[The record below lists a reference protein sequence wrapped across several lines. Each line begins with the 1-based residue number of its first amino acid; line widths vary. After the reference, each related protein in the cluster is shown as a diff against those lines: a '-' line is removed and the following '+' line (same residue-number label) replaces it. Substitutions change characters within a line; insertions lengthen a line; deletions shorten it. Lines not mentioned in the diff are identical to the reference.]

1 MMAKRLGA
9 PSIGIEV
16 GDSPD
21 DIRES
26 DAENGRDRSEKEA
39 LMHGHNLRLIAVPLG
54 ILAACALIA
63 AGCGDDD
70 DESTTTTT
78 GTVEASAQ
86 KSVDAAVKSCTDAAQ
101 ELGEA
106 ARSGLEAAC
115 TTVGDNAEQALS
127 SAGDQT
133 DEALAQAAD
142 DCRTTVSQLPEG
154 EAQAALTDLCG
165 AIEK

>member
-1 MMAKRLGA
+1 MR
-9 PSIGIEV
+9 
-16 GDSPD
+16 
-21 DIRES
+21 
-26 DAENGRDRSEKEA
+26 
-39 LMHGHNLRLIAVPLG
+39 GHNLRLIAVPLG

-70 DESTTTTT
+70 DESTTSTTTT
-78 GTVEASAQ
+78 GTVEGSAQ
-86 KSVDAAVKSCTDAAQ
+86 ESVDAAVKSCTDAAQ

-165 AIEK
+165 AIER